1 MDAYICFIRLEG
13 SRRWL
18 TEAMRKQRGWWWW
31 GGLRQLLPIHIS
43 SIKSVVLPN
52 PTTKQGRC
60 AHTHGREEKHMKHI
74 KGFYRTYG
82 TRRGIKTREQINP
95 QSTVKLLIPCQCLFT
110 YFAY

>member
-1 MDAYICFIRLEG
+1 MAN
-13 SRRWL
+13 
-18 TEAMRKQRGWWWW
+18 RGNAKAAGVVV

-82 TRRGIKTREQINP
+82 TSRGIKTREQINP
-95 QSTVKLLIPCQCLFT
+95 QSTVKLLNRKLAKKQFRL
-110 YFAY
+110 